1 MTMCYLSNYLEDFEK
16 KCTDFL
22 EHQSDEVQTISEL
35 FKPEM
40 YERSQSEYEIKI
52 TSSVF
57 YEKLGKHVETRE
69 IL

>member
-1 MTMCYLSNYLEDFEK
+1 
-16 KCTDFL
+16 
-22 EHQSDEVQTISEL
+22 
-35 FKPEM
+35 M

-69 IL
+69 ILQSLRFEGIPAQNPTIY